1 MPLPDGDSAVGHY
14 FGLEIDGVMLKEI
27 QEISGLSIEQDVI
40 ELKQNTPDGKYSIK
54 KQPGRQKAGS
64 FTVTRGLSS
73 SDSLEKWLTSSLDGK
88 MADARKSGAV
98 IIFDYTG
105 MPIKR
110 YKFEQAWVSKLEIGS
125 LKAGDTSVLTEKA
138 TVNYENISASD
149 S

>member
-14 FGLEIDGVMLKEI
+14 FGLEIDGVMIKEI

-40 ELKQNTPDGKYSIK
+40 EVKQNTADGKYSIK

-64 FTVTRGLSS
+64 FTVTRGLTA

-88 MADARKSGAV
+88 MSDARKSGAV
-98 IIFDYTG
+98 IVFDYIG
-105 MPIKR
+105 SPIKR
-110 YKFEQAWVSKLEIGS
+110 YKFENAWCSKLEIGA
-125 LKAGDTSVLTEKA
+125 LKAGDTSALTEKA
-138 TVNYENISASD
+138 TINYEMITASD